1 MATRAARRRAVAG
14 DREVSVSG
22 TAVQGGRRLRLRVLG
37 FPVHIDLSF
46 VIIMSILGYGGMTR
60 GSLRDLGIWLLVATA
75 SVLIH
80 ELGHAVVART
90 TGASPEIALTG
101 FGGVTTWV
109 PPAQLSRVRSLA
121 ISLAGPLVGLVA
133 GMGLLVLWRSV
144 GDSLDGTSWQ
154 RTAIWY
160 GVWTCLGWSVINLLP
175 VLPLDGGQAM
185 RELLPGSQQVRAR
198 RAARV
203 SIVAVLPVVAVAFW
217 LQQPWVGLFFLFF
230 GVSNELALRQAPP
243 GLPQGGPAGQVAPMA
258 PEQAVVALL
267 WQGAAD
273 QARRTMEELPPGT
286 TLDLAVH
293 GAVMALTGQPDQG
306 FALLH
311 QEFERRPGDPN
322 VAALLVLARA
332 LGHDWAGLDAELRGP
347 AGAAAPGSVLQRA
360 AQEAIAAGRADVAE
374 RITTAPERG

>member
-1 MATRAARRRAVAG
+1 MVPWPAYGCDAAG

-46 VIIMSILGYGGMTR
+46 VLIMGILGFGGMTR
-60 GSLRDLGIWLLVATA
+60 GNLRDLVLWLIVATV
-75 SVLIH
+75 SVLVH

-90 TGASPEIALTG
+90 TGAEPEIALTG

-109 PPAQLSRVRSLA
+109 PPAPLSRARSLA
-121 ISLAGPLVGLVA
+121 ISLAGPLVGLVL
-133 GMGLLVLWRSV
+133 GMGLLFLWRAV
-144 GDSLDGTSWQ
+144 GDSLDGGSWQ
-154 RTAIWY
+154 RTVIWF
-160 GVWTCLGWSVINLLP
+160 GVWTCLGWSAINLLP

-185 RELLPGSQQVRAR
+185 RELLPGSPPVRAR
-198 RAARV
+198 RAAIV
-203 SIVAVLPVVAVAFW
+203 SVVAVLPVVGLAFY

-230 GVSNELALRQAPP
+230 GVSNVLALRQPRPGAEPP
-243 GLPQGGPAGQVAPMA
+243 GQGAPMA
-258 PEQAVVALL
+258 PEQLVVAQL
-267 WQGAAD
+267 WQGSAD

-286 TLDLAVH
+286 PLDLAVH

-322 VAALLVLARA
+322 VAALLVLGRA

-347 AGAAAPGSVLQRA
+347 AGAVVPGSVLQRA
-360 AQEAIAAGRADVAE
+360 AQEAISAGCPDVAE
-374 RITTAPERG
+374 RITAAAERG

>member
-1 MATRAARRRAVAG
+1 
-14 DREVSVSG
+14 VSS

-46 VIIMSILGYGGMTR
+46 VLIMGILGFGGMTR
-60 GSLRDLGIWLLVATA
+60 GSLRDLVLWLLVATV

-90 TGASPEIALTG
+90 TGAEPEIALTG

-109 PPAQLSRVRSLA
+109 PPAPLSRARSLA

-133 GMGLLVLWRSV
+133 GMGLLVLWRSI
-144 GDSLDGTSWQ
+144 GDSLDGGSWQ
-154 RTAIWY
+154 RTVIWF

-185 RELLPGSQQVRAR
+185 RELLPGSPPVRAR
-198 RAARV
+198 RAAIV
-203 SIVAVLPVVAVAFW
+203 SIVAVLPVVTVAFW

-230 GVSNELALRQAPP
+230 GVSNVLALRQVQPAKERGTEP
-243 GLPQGGPAGQVAPMA
+243 GIEPGAGQVLTVP

-267 WQGAAD
+267 WQGATD
-273 QARRTMEELPPGT
+273 QARRTLEDLPAGT
-286 TLDLAVH
+286 TVDLAVH
-293 GAVMALTGQPDQG
+293 GAVMALTGQPQQG

-311 QEFERRPGDPN
+311 QEFQRRPGDPN

-332 LGHDWAGLDAELRGP
+332 LAHDWTGLDVELRGA
-347 AGAAAPGSVLQRA
+347 AGAVVPGSVLQRA
-360 AQEAIAAGRADVAE
+360 AQEALSAGRPDVAE
-374 RITTAPERG
+374 RITAAPERG

>member
-1 MATRAARRRAVAG
+1 VAG

-46 VIIMSILGYGGMTR
+46 VIIMGILGYGGMTR
-60 GSLRDLGIWLLVATA
+60 GSLRDLVLWLLVATV

-90 TGASPEIALTG
+90 TGAEPEIALTG

-109 PPAQLSRVRSLA
+109 PPAQLSRARSLA
-121 ISLAGPLVGLVA
+121 ISLAGPVVGLLVGL
-133 GMGLLVLWRSV
+133 GLLAVWRSV
-144 GDSLDGTSWQ
+144 GDGLDGGSWQ
-154 RTAIWY
+154 RTVIWF

-185 RELLPGSQQVRAR
+185 RELLPGSPPVRAR
-198 RAARV
+198 RAAMV
-203 SIVAVLPVVAVAFW
+203 SIVAVLPVVALAFW

-230 GVSNELALRQAPP
+230 GVSNVLALRQARTGAEPAE
-243 GLPQGGPAGQVAPMA
+243 PAGQAAPMA

-286 TLDLAVH
+286 PLDLAVH

-332 LGHDWAGLDAELRGP
+332 LNHDWAGLDAELRGP
-347 AGAAAPGSVLQRA
+347 AGAVVPGSVLQRA
-360 AQEAIAAGRADVAE
+360 AQEAISVGRPDIAA
-374 RITTAPERG
+374 RITSAPERG